1 MNLKCIV
8 VEDEPL
14 AMERL
19 CSYIARFPWLT
30 IREKFT
36 DGMDALVYLQTQTVD
51 IVFLDINLGECS
63 GIQLLESIDK
73 KFEVILLT
81 AYSDYALQGYELQV
95 TDYLLKP
102 YSFER
107 FAQAVE
113 KAKNNMGKQMT
124 QEKKWLF
131 VKSANQIEKINLDE
145 LLYIEGM
152 RDYRKLHLVN
162 NRKIMTLQTFRD
174 FEQELA
180 GTSICRVHKSYM
192 VALGKIDTIDKDG
205 IRMGTV
211 SIPVSDTYRSHF
223 FSLLK
228 G

>member
-36 DGMDALVYLQTQTVD
+36 DGMDALVYLQTQSVD

-113 KAKNNMGKQMT
+113 KAKNNLGKQT
-124 QEKKWLF
+124 TPEKKWLF

-162 NRKIMTLQTFRD
+162 NRKIMTLQTFRE